1 MNNALLASLAA
12 EREAR
17 KRPRTPDSTSAK
29 RVKSASVIDLCD
41 SDDDEDDSDAAS
53 LALARRL
60 QHNQSSSSEE
70 ASMAL
75 ARKLQAEE
83 LLPFGIPSSGL
94 HVVAPGTPNFF
105 LALKQDADRYRRDC
119 EGPPSAP
126 WTILTDLDGTKQR
139 VKRAEHGWRPSH
151 PVVSCSDAD
160 CLRQLREL
168 GGPPPPGGV
177 VCANPSNAPL
187 MRLLC
192 SWRQHVRE
200 TKFEYQAPGAKTWR
214 VTSICTSELTWLGR
228 KTAKV
233 RLM

>member
-1 MNNALLASLAA
+1 MNNELLASLAA

-41 SDDDEDDSDAAS
+41 SDDDEDDSDEAS

-83 LLPFGIPSSGL
+83 LLPEACMALARKLQAKELLPFGIPSSGL
-94 HVVAPGTPNFF
+94 HVVAPGTPIFF

-119 EGPPSAP
+119 EGPPSARLDYP
-126 WTILTDLDGTKQR
+126 HRPRRHQTAGEARGTRVEAFASGCIL
-139 VKRAEHGWRPSH
+139 
-151 PVVSCSDAD
+151 
-160 CLRQLREL
+160 LR
-168 GGPPPPGGV
+168 
-177 VCANPSNAPL
+177 C
-187 MRLLC
+187 RLP
-192 SWRQHVRE
+192 QA
-200 TKFEYQAPGAKTWR
+200 APGA
-214 VTSICTSELTWLGR
+214 GR
-228 KTAKV
+228 PASSRRHSLRQPLERTLDAAALLLAAT
-233 RLM
+233 R